1 MNTIPQG
8 HFTHKPLAFT
18 MDYYHECAWD
28 KSLFKNALMF
38 ISGVVLTASAA
49 VIQASVIS
57 LQLTVLYA
65 GYQLGICEPDFSKEL
80 SKVFVMKHDH
90 DSMKFKKKNKSQPRN
105 QKDPL
110 EETNP
115 DSLEFGGPPKIEQ
128 EKKTTHTKEGAI
140 EDSGTREPPKKEK
153 EIVNRSSNQTGQDRN
168 SQARLNVFAAIKL
181 GKGKRELHAPEVKPQ
196 EKKTTHTKE
205 GAIEDS
211 GTREPPKKEKEIVNR
226 SSNQTG
232 QDRNSQA
239 RLNVFAAIKL
249 GKGKREL
256 HAPEVKPQEKKT
268 THTKEGA
275 NGKEHVDRSSNQTG
289 QDRKSKASL
298 KLLDAIIQGAGN
310 LKPREECEEKKENIK
325 EADGL
330 ESAFMKGLNRMRVA
344 VRTPSSEDPNAS
356 TPWSWSASSTKT
368 NINEG
373 NNIKPKTPQNLLEEF
388 RDVTVD
394 ESSINCDQ
402 GDISPQSKKLSTNN
416 TSVSYLIASAMK
428 QTNAQKEN
436 YGSSVSASIPPNK
449 PGVPLPD
456 ASKGRQ
462 KATTTNNRNNY
473 QGGNKF
479 CVYEENT
486 ETTSGKK
493 NKKTNSIGALEPLNS
508 NEIENR
514 GKTKSK
520 ATSKPQQPAW
530 AGARNNLRETGRLK
544 GMI

>member
-205 GAIEDS
+205 GAD
-211 GTREPPKKEKEIVNR
+211 
-226 SSNQTG
+226 
-232 QDRNSQA
+232 
-239 RLNVFAAIKL
+239 
-249 GKGKREL
+249 
-256 HAPEVKPQEKKT
+256 
-268 THTKEGA
+268 
-275 NGKEHVDRSSNQTG
+275 GKEHVDRSSNQTG